1 MINHLEGTEYTN
13 IAILELYITEHIV
26 RKAIQNVIVSR
37 VEEFCS
43 LNGIKLK

>member
-1 MINHLEGTEYTN
+1 MINHLEGIEYMN

-26 RKAIQNVIVSR
+26 RKAVQNVIVSHI
-37 VEEFCS
+37 EEFCS